1 MPQFLQLLTY
11 VDPLRFAL
19 DAMRRIYFE
28 GAGLST
34 IAFDFVPMVIVAILT
49 LALAA
54 HLFRENLS

>member
-1 MPQFLQLLTY
+1 
-11 VDPLRFAL
+11 
-19 DAMRRIYFE
+19 MRRIYFE